1 MLKVISFIFS
11 VLIVVAFL
19 FFCYV
24 LFLKFSL
31 IDEFSQEPSMSDLNP
46 VVEAPLGQDAQR
58 QKQDFSVQG
67 EKSAPVQIDT
77 NSSSDDFSLA
87 GELTK
92 QKLFAEQVSND
103 DLPPEELDA
112 KEKKPLV
119 YYLVLTED
127 KSPKDLSHLWDQLNA
142 IGLSDKIKVVQ
153 TPEKKILVSYFPDR
167 NSALITKDKIY
178 RNTQYTFKIQKREI
192 SE

>member
-67 EKSAPVQIDT
+67 EKNLTIQIDK
-77 NSSSDDFSLA
+77 NSSPDDFSLA

-92 QKLFAEQVSND
+92 QKLFAEHGCHHG
-103 DLPPEELDA
+103 A
-112 KEKKPLV
+112 R
-119 YYLVLTED
+119 TE
-127 KSPKDLSHLWDQLNA
+127 A
-142 IGLSDKIKVVQ
+142 
-153 TPEKKILVSYFPDR
+153 
-167 NSALITKDKIY
+167 
-178 RNTQYTFKIQKREI
+178 
-192 SE
+192 